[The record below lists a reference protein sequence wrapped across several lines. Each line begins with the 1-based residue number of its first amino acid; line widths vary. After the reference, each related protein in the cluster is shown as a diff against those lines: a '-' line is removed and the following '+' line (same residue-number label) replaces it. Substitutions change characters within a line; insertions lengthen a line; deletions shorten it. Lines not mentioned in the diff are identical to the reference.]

1 LSGVDAT
8 AGAALAQTTGLRVI
22 VSGGVAS
29 LEDVRQVKQMEWAG
43 IEGVIIG
50 RALYTGQ
57 IVLKEALALARSP
70 V

>member
-1 LSGVDAT
+1 
-8 AGAALAQTTGLRVI
+8 VI
-22 VSGGVAS
+22 FSGGVAS
-29 LEDVRQVKQMEWAG
+29 LEDIQQVKQMEWAG

-57 IVLKEALALARSP
+57 IVLREALALAHSQ